1 MKDHFRGIARIYD
14 RLIGVPH
21 IDRQMELLA
30 LPCGCSLLEV
40 GGGTGRV
47 LERLEGE
54 AHPLVIADYSAAML
68 REAHAKQGIHC
79 VRTTAERLPFP
90 DDSFER
96 ILVVDALHHF
106 PDQEGAVSEMA
117 RVLRPG
123 GRLVIEEPDI
133 RRFIVRAVALGERL
147 LRMESTF
154 HPPERIRGMAET
166 AGLTARVEE
175 DGGFSA
181 WVVADKPPETGV

>member
-1 MKDHFRGIARIYD
+1 MKDHFRGIASFYD
-14 RLIGVPH
+14 RLIGIPH
-21 IDRQMELLA
+21 VDRQLELLE
-30 LPCGCSLLEV
+30 LPCGCPLLEV

-47 LERLEGE
+47 LELLKGE

-68 REAHAKQGIHC
+68 KEARTKEGIHC
-79 VRTTAERLPFP
+79 VRTTAEQLPFP
-90 DDSFER
+90 DGSFER
-96 ILVVDALHHF
+96 IVVVDALHHF
-106 PDQEGAVSEMA
+106 PDQEGAVAEMA

-133 RRFIVRAVALGERL
+133 RRFIVKAVALGERL

-154 HPPERIRGMAET
+154 HTPERIRGMAEK
-166 AGLTARVEE
+166 AGLIARVEE

>member
-1 MKDHFRGIARIYD
+1 MKDHFRSLARIYD
-14 RLIGVPH
+14 RLIGRPH
-21 IDRQMELLA
+21 IGRQVELLA

-47 LERLEGE
+47 LERLRGD

-68 REAHAKQGIHC
+68 HQAAGKEGLC
-79 VRTTAERLPFP
+79 PVRAAAERLPFR
-90 DDSFER
+90 DASFDR
-96 ILVVDALHHF
+96 VLVVDALHHF
-106 PDQEGAVSEMA
+106 HDQERAMAEMA

-123 GRLVIEEPDI
+123 GRLVVEEPDL
-133 RRFIVRAVALGERL
+133 RRAIVRLVALGERL

-154 HPPERIRGMAET
+154 HPPERIRAMAET
-166 AGLTARVEE
+166 AGLQARVVS

-181 WVVADKPPETGV
+181 WVVADRI